1 MVYGYAL
8 MDWQPDDRLEI
19 GEHSMMLTNIPTAR
33 LIDEHPIGSKVID
46 NEYVGKIT
54 QYFKNTRGQICIAY
68 EVIGYV
74 EK

>member
-1 MVYGYAL
+1 MGYGDAL
-8 MDWQPDDRLEI
+8 MDYQSGDKLEI

-33 LIDEHPIGSKVID
+33 LIDEYPIGSRVID
-46 NEYVGKIT
+46 NEYIGKIT
-54 QYFKNTRGQICIAY
+54 QYFKNTRGQIYIAY

>member
-1 MVYGYAL
+1 MGYGDAL

-33 LIDEHPIGSKVID
+33 LIDEHLIGSRVID

-54 QYFKNTRGQICIAY
+54 QYFKNTRGQIYIVY

>member
-1 MVYGYAL
+1 
-8 MDWQPDDRLEI
+8 
-19 GEHSMMLTNIPTAR
+19 MMLTNIPTAR
-33 LIDEHPIGSKVID
+33 LIDEHPIGSRVID

-54 QYFKNTRGQICIAY
+54 QYFKNTRGQIYIAY